1 MIWVTVSSRSCFCW
15 LYRASPSL
23 AAMNI
28 ISLISVLSIWSIPWS
43 VLTTCTVICCGV
55 GRGCFLR
62 PVGSLEKTRLAFA
75 LLHLCSTAKLAHY
88 SRYLLTSYF
97 CVPVPCD
104 EKDIFFGLISKR
116 SCSVIEP
123 LNFTFFSISG
133 WGIDFVYCD
142 IEWFADEQRSFC
154 YF

>member
-1 MIWVTVSSRSCFCW
+1 MIWATVSSWSCLCW

-23 AAMNI
+23 AATNI

-43 VLTTCTVICCGV
+43 VLTTCTSHLLWCWKRVFSTTSVFSWENSVSLCPASFVLNGQTCPLLQV
-55 GRGCFLR
+55 SLDFL
-62 PVGSLEKTRLAFA
+62 
-75 LLHLCSTAKLAHY
+75 LLRSSPLWW
-88 SRYLLTSYF
+88 
-97 CVPVPCD
+97 
-104 EKDIFFGLISKR
+104 KDIFFGLISKR

-133 WGIDFVYCD
+133 WGIVFVYCG